1 MNIEMELQ
9 QRQQL
14 TMTPQLQQALRL
26 LQLSSLEFNRE
37 MEAALDENPFLEA
50 DEGRTAL
57 PGDTAFPGDGE
68 YAVAPEKAQDMAQSP
83 VADTSDWGRPAPDSD
98 DGQDWTEWSSAPASL
113 HEQLRNQLLQ
123 WPLEERQRLLAH
135 LLIDELS
142 DAGYLECSLE
152 ELLEIMPE
160 GSRVTLRE
168 LEEALALVQQLEPAG
183 IGARN
188 LQECLLLQL
197 AELPAGAPGL
207 ALARRL
213 VREQFD
219 LLARRQFPRLAQLL
233 DCDEQSLHI
242 ARALIRTLD
251 PRPGCRYAPDDARY
265 IVPDVIV
272 QQSGKRWTARMNPAV
287 HPGVRLNRH
296 YADLASRRQGSPA
309 CTRMLREAR
318 WLLRSMEQRRDT
330 IYRVANAIV
339 QRQRVFFTHGDV
351 AMRPM
356 SLSDIAGEVGL
367 HESTVCRVTNGKYM
381 ATPRGLFEFKH
392 FFSRQLPA
400 RGGACSAL
408 AVRALIRELIAAEN
422 PAQPLSDV
430 QLAHLL
436 KEHGFG
442 LVRRT
447 VTKYRTQMRVPSVE
461 LRRAAHQQP
470 SG

>member
-1 MNIEMELQ
+1 MNIGMELQ

-37 MEAALDENPFLEA
+37 MEAALDDNPFLEA
-50 DEGRTAL
+50 VEGRSVPL
-57 PGDTAFPGDGE
+57 PDEPSAPQGGE
-68 YAVAPEKAQDMAQSP
+68 HSIAPERAQDMAQP
-83 VADTSDWGRPAPDSD
+83 PAADASDWGRPAADAD
-98 DGQDWTEWSSAPASL
+98 DGQDWTEWSAAPASL
-113 HEQLRNQLLQ
+113 HEQLRNQLLP

-142 DAGYLECSLE
+142 DAGYLETSLE
-152 ELLEIMPE
+152 ELLQMLPD

-183 IGARN
+183 IGARS

-197 AELPAGAPGL
+197 AELPPASPGL
-207 ALARRL
+207 ALAQRM
-213 VREQFD
+213 VKEHFD

-233 DCDEQSLHI
+233 ECDEQALHL

-251 PRPGCRYAPDDARY
+251 PRPGCRYAADDARY

-272 QQSGKRWTARMNPAV
+272 QLSGKRWTARLNPAV
-287 HPGVRLNRH
+287 QPGVRLNRH
-296 YADLASRRQGSPA
+296 YAELAGRRQGSQA

-318 WLLRSMEQRRDT
+318 WLLRSIEQRRDT

-339 QRQRVFFTHGDV
+339 QRQRVFFTHGDA
-351 AMRPM
+351 AMRPL

-447 VTKYRTQMRVPSVE
+447 VTKYRTQMRIPSVE

-470 SG
+470 

>member
-37 MEAALDENPFLEA
+37 MEAALDDNPFLEA
-50 DEGRTAL
+50 VEGRPAQAAGELPL
-57 PGDTAFPGDGE
+57 PGSDE
-68 YAVAPEKAQDMAQSP
+68 HAVAPERAQDMAQSP
-83 VADTSDWGRPAPDSD
+83 APDATDWGRPSSDAD
-98 DGQDWTEWSSAPASL
+98 DGQDWTEWSALPASL
-113 HEQLRNQLLQ
+113 HEQLRSQLLL

-142 DAGYLECSLE
+142 DAGYLETSLE
-152 ELLEIMPE
+152 ELLEIMPD
-160 GSRVTLRE
+160 GSRVSLRE

-197 AELPAGAPGL
+197 AELPAASPGL
-207 ALARRL
+207 TLARRL
-213 VREQFD
+213 VKEQFE

-233 DCDEQSLHI
+233 ECDEPSLHV
-242 ARALIRTLD
+242 ARTLIRTLD

-272 QQSGKRWTARMNPAV
+272 QQTGKRWTARMNPAV
-287 HPGVRLNRH
+287 QPGVRLNRH
-296 YADLASRRQGSPA
+296 YADLAGRRQGSPA

-330 IYRVANAIV
+330 IFRVANAIV
-339 QRQRVFFTHGDV
+339 QRQRVFFTHGDA

-381 ATPRGLFEFKH
+381 ASAAGARRRLLRAGRTCADPRTHRCRE
-392 FFSRQLPA
+392 S
-400 RGGACSAL
+400 GA
-408 AVRALIRELIAAEN
+408 AV
-422 PAQPLSDV
+422 V
-430 QLAHLL
+430 
-436 KEHGFG
+436 G
-442 LVRRT
+442 
-447 VTKYRTQMRVPSVE
+447 
-461 LRRAAHQQP
+461 RAACPSAQGTRFRSGAAYGHQVPYADASAQR
-470 SG
+470 

>member
-1 MNIEMELQ
+1 MNIGMELQ

-37 MEAALDENPFLEA
+37 MEAALDDNPFLEA
-50 DEGRTAL
+50 VEGRVVQMSGEAPL
-57 PGDTAFPGDGE
+57 AHDGE
-68 YAVAPEKAQDMAQSP
+68 HSIAPERAQDMAQAP
-83 VADTSDWGRPAPDSD
+83 APDASDWGRPAADPD
-98 DGQDWTEWSSAPASL
+98 DGQDWTEWSASPASL
-113 HEQLRNQLLQ
+113 HEQLRNQLLP

-135 LLIDELS
+135 LLIDEIS
-142 DAGYLECSLE
+142 DAGYLESSLE
-152 ELLEIMPE
+152 EIQQMMPP

-168 LEEALALVQQLEPAG
+168 LEGALALVQQLEPAG

-197 AELPAGAPGL
+197 AELPAASPGL
-207 ALARRL
+207 ALAKRM
-213 VREQFD
+213 VKEHFD

-233 DCDEQSLHI
+233 ECDEQDLHV

-272 QQSGKRWTARMNPAV
+272 QQSGKRWTARLNPAV
-287 HPGVRLNRH
+287 QPGVRLNRH
-296 YADLASRRQGSPA
+296 YAELAGRRHGSQA

-318 WLLRSMEQRRDT
+318 WLLRSIEQRRDT

-339 QRQRVFFTHGDV
+339 QRQRVFFTHGDA
-351 AMRPM
+351 AMRPL

-422 PAQPLSDV
+422 PSQPLSDV

-470 SG
+470 